1 MCHNNVDCGQNGV
14 QILSDVRKL
23 REINCCLNVAWNLV
37 DLISV
42 DISFH
47 WKASPMSIAMSCE
60 ELTIVIVD
68 DETEHRNLIRAT
80 LEQDTD
86 SCRAV
91 NVVEYEEPDVALVNL
106 PPNGNVVILVDYNL
120 NGASGLDWIHDFSRA
135 AMGPVIIV
143 TSSGDEE
150 IAAKAFRMGAM
161 DYLDKGD
168 IIRDPVELWASINRS
183 QRRFKLER
191 TNKELSRSL
200 KVANAELTAKN
211 DRLAVLTENAQQFV
225 EDVAHE
231 FRTPL
236 TVIKEFASIMAD
248 GIGGEV
254 TPKQVGFLDFI
265 SEATSDLA
273 NLVDDF
279 LDCGKL
285 RTGMLR
291 VDRQKHDP
299 QEIVDL
305 AWRMIETRAAAK
317 SITIEKILPS
327 KLPQVY
333 CDAEKAGRALL
344 NLVTNAIKFTNP
356 SGCIR
361 IRLVPVSTGV
371 RYEVVDEG
379 PGLTQTEI
387 EHLFERFSQ
396 TEGAHKISE
405 KGFGLGLS
413 IVRDLVQINLGAVQ
427 IWSAPGEGSVFSF
440 TVPTFE
446 TESILGA
453 YMERARQCD
462 SGTPVT
468 ALSVVRKHSNPDIDS
483 DQQFLSSVCY
493 GTDLVIRLPE
503 TERVLIIGQT
513 SKSTNWI
520 KRLGRAD
527 EARHADGSGRGTDPL
542 IIEVVGMWR
551 PDEALD
557 EVCNTIKRCA
567 KGGEHG

>member
-1 MCHNNVDCGQNGV
+1 MCHGNVDFKPV
-14 QILSDVRKL
+14 SSRDVCNVSKSI
-23 REINCCLNVAWNLV
+23 EIICCLNVTEKVV
-37 DLISV
+37 DHILV

-47 WKASPMSIAMSCE
+47 WKASRMSIAMSCE

-68 DETEHRNLIRAT
+68 DDLDHRNLIRAA
-80 LEQDTD
+80 LEHELD

-150 IAAKAFRMGAM
+150 IAARAFRLGAM

-168 IIRDPVELWASINRS
+168 IIREPGELWSSINRA

-191 TNKELSRSL
+191 TNKELSRNL
-200 KVANAELTAKN
+200 KMANAELMAKN
-211 DRLAVLTENAQQFV
+211 DRLAVLTHNAQQFV

-254 TPKQVGFLDFI
+254 TAKQVGFLDFI

-291 VDRQKHDP
+291 VDRQSHDP
-299 QEIVDL
+299 QEIIDL
-305 AWRMIETRAAAK
+305 TWRMIETRAAAK
-317 SITIEKILPS
+317 CITIEKVLPS
-327 KLPQVY
+327 KLPRVF
-333 CDAEKAGRALL
+333 CDAEKASRALL

-361 IRLVPVSTGV
+361 IRVISAAGGV
-371 RYEVVDEG
+371 RYEVEDAG
-379 PGLTQTEI
+379 PGLTSDEI
-387 EHLFERFSQ
+387 EQLFERFSQ
-396 TEGAHKISE
+396 TEEAHKISE

-413 IVRDLVQINLGAVQ
+413 IVRDLVHINLGAVQ
-427 IWSAPGEGSVFSF
+427 IWSTPGEGSVFSF
-440 TVPTFE
+440 TVPADN
-446 TESILGA
+446 TESILSA
-453 YMERARQCD
+453 YMERAKRRD
-462 SGTPVT
+462 PVTPVT
-468 ALSVVRKHSNPDIDS
+468 ALSAHRETEAPDLES
-483 DQQFLSSVCY
+483 DQHFLSSVCY
-493 GTDLVIRLPE
+493 GNDLVFCLPD
-503 TERVLIIGQT
+503 TERVLLIGQT
-513 SKSTNWI
+513 SKSSSWI
-520 KRLGRAD
+520 DRLCMAD
-527 EARHADGSGRGTDPL
+527 ESRHADGSGHGVDPL
-542 IIEVVGMWR
+542 RIEIVGKWH
-551 PDEALD
+551 PNEALD
-557 EVCNTIKRCA
+557 EVCNTIGRIA
-567 KGGEHG
+567 KGGGHG